1 MRAGFVYV
9 NKMIFQ
15 PIKTY
20 EKPMKKQPDNRPIGL
35 VEAVW
40 ALKRKFEKKT
50 GKKVFW
56 TFTLGDLDGHV
67 CTLVT
72 LGVEERKIE
81 IKVEKKLSFAMK
93 KIKSLFNKTFPKT
106 PKVAV

>member
-1 MRAGFVYV
+1 
-9 NKMIFQ
+9 
-15 PIKTY
+15 
-20 EKPMKKQPDNRPIGL
+20 MKKQSDNWPIGL

-56 TFTLGDLDGHV
+56 TFTLGDLDGRI

-72 LGVEERKIE
+72 LGVGGKKIE

-93 KIKSLFNKTFPKT
+93 EIKSLFNKTFPRT